1 MQLTKFAVEGLFG
14 TYNHDIVFPT
24 ETGQPQPSLVILYGR
39 NGVGKTT
46 VLAMIDGL
54 MRLDFNVFR
63 RVPFAR
69 CSLHFTNDTVIRV
82 EPQRGKRQ
90 EGLAV
95 SFRDLLVRLHPT
107 QAGPFQPTDAP
118 KVEAFRTAFFSATE
132 EVSFELID
140 TARMLP
146 LLYKDIDPDL
156 APGSSRQ
163 LQAQWLRLAR
173 VPNPK
178 SKTVERSL
186 DLAGKVQRFVSEAQA
201 NYRRFFATTEPDL
214 FPKIIQ
220 KLTAGDVEPVKSAAL
235 LERLRSIRERDERN
249 QKVGL
254 EPDRWDY
261 AELRTLLQG
270 RKSAASDH
278 ALVVI
283 GAYIEALESRC
294 LERSLVADRLLA
306 FESLIATFFVDKRVV
321 INPRKGFDI
330 LSADGVALRED
341 QLSSGEYHLLYLM
354 VTALVTQRRGTII
367 AIDEPEMSMHLSW
380 QRKLIRALLEV
391 ASKAEPQF
399 LLATHSPDIAG
410 DYPDALLELGADKK
424 Q

>member
-1 MQLTKFAVEGLFG
+1 MQLTKFAVKGLFG

-24 ETGQPQPSLVILYGR
+24 EAAQPQPSLVILYGR

-63 RVPFAR
+63 RVPFAH
-69 CSLHFTNDTVIRV
+69 CSLHFTNDTVISV
-82 EPQRGKRQ
+82 EPQRGKKQ

-95 SFRDLLVRLHPT
+95 SFRDLQVRLHPA
-107 QAGPFQPTDAP
+107 QAGPFQPADAP
-118 KVEAFRTAFFSATE
+118 KVAAFRAAFFSATD
-132 EVSFELID
+132 EVNFELID

-156 APGSSRQ
+156 FPGSSRQ
-163 LQAQWLRLAR
+163 LQEWLRITRA
-173 VPNPK
+173 PNPK

-186 DLAGKVQRFVSEAQA
+186 DLTGKVQRFVSEAQA

-220 KLTAGDVEPVKSAAL
+220 KLTAGDIEPVKSAAL
-235 LERLRSIRERDERN
+235 LERLRSIRKRDQRN

-261 AELRTLLQG
+261 KELRTLLQR
-270 RKSAASDH
+270 RKSAAADH
-278 ALVVI
+278 ALVVM

-306 FESLIATFFVDKRVV
+306 FESLISTFFVNKRVV

-330 LSADGVALRED
+330 FSSDSVALRED

-380 QRKLIRALLEV
+380 QRKLIRALLEL

-424 Q
+424 